1 MQALLLSPA
10 TRFLSP
16 DSSSSLSPSTPPLP
30 SLDFLSL
37 DPDNSTRQTDTPSHP
52 SSSTTTRQLLQSPT
66 PTPTHPLPLPG
77 SNNTLPRV
85 PSNLRYQYNP
95 SQSLSYP
102 DTVNN
107 AQSQELNH
115 STFHFTNFPPRSHSP
130 PPPLPDTSLQLIDFH
145 RPSSQPHSPNTSTT
159 PSQQGTFIYNSV
171 IVNSTRQVPGGGG
184 EGEENEQLAAAIRA
198 FRTPKSAGLFEGEE
212 GESSLND
219 EEGGEEGEGWNKMG
233 NGLLGGKGAG
243 LMSLFEPLLEEKEMS
258 RKHHGTS
265 LLPLL
270 SLYHIFRIF
279 RGGADSG

>member
-37 DPDNSTRQTDTPSHP
+37 DPDNSTRQTDTPSHS
-52 SSSTTTRQLLQSPT
+52 SSSTSTTRQLVQSPT

-77 SNNTLPRV
+77 SNTTLPRV

-115 STFHFTNFPPRSHSP
+115 STFHFTNSPPQSHSP

-145 RPSSQPHSPNTSTT
+145 QPSSQPHSPNTSTT
-159 PSQQGTFIYNSV
+159 SSPSSDAQGTFIYNSV
-171 IVNSTRQVPGGGG
+171 IVNSTRQVPGARG

-212 GESSLND
+212 EESSLND
-219 EEGGEEGEGWNKMG
+219 DENGEIKIQEGWK
-233 NGLLGGKGAG
+233 GGGGAG
-243 LMSLFEPLLEEKEMS
+243 LMSLFQEPLELINEKEKDKS
-258 RKHHGTS
+258 SINNGTLFF
-265 LLPLL
+265 LLF
-270 SLYHIFRIF
+270 SF
-279 RGGADSG
+279 A